1 MIDSWLPPETTLDQ
15 CIKCNICVSYC
26 PVSEVTDRFPGPK
39 YAGPQAQR
47 FRMADQPSPDLSVD
61 YCSGCRVCNEVCPND
76 VNIMEMN
83 ARARAALAAEKGIPL
98 RNRLLG
104 RNELLGKVGS
114 YAPNLANFALHNPL
128 SRIAADAIL
137 GIAKEA
143 PLPRWSVTGTFGD
156 WWEEHYPR
164 RLISDKK
171 VVYFHGCA
179 TMYYEPFIGV
189 AAVLVLEHMGYE
201 VIVPPQNC
209 CGLPMLSNGEFK
221 AASKLY
227 DNNLRKLG
235 PLAAA
240 GYDIVGA
247 STSCTLTLK
256 EEAPH
261 LLDRHGEAEQTL
273 THAVWDIFEWIRERL
288 DELPRDFVAME
299 MVIPYH
305 PPCQYRAHRAGRPA
319 MDVLEMI
326 PGVEVHESHAR
337 CCGIAGTYGYK
348 KEKYDIAMKVGQEL
362 FTFILEEEERH
373 HTEFNACDSETC
385 RWQIEHGSGQDSRHP
400 IEILAAAYGL
410 YDLNARK
417 PMASPARHE
426 RWTEVNTAG
435 GA

>member
-1 MIDSWLPPETTLDQ
+1 MFNADTWLPPEVSLDL

-26 PVSEVTDRFPGPK
+26 PVAEATDLFPGPK

-47 FRMADQPSPDLSVD
+47 FRMAGQPAPDLSVD

-83 ARARAALAAEKGIPL
+83 ARARAALVAEKGIPL

-114 YAPNLANFALHNPL
+114 RAPRLANFALHNPV
-128 SRIAADAIL
+128 SRVAVDAL
-137 GIAKEA
+137 FGIAKEA
-143 PLPRWSVTGTFGD
+143 PLPRWSTTGTFVD
-156 WWEEHYPR
+156 WWEKHYPH

-179 TMYYEPFIGV
+179 TMYYEPFIGK
-189 AAVLVLEHMGYE
+189 AAVAVLEHMGYE

-221 AASKLY
+221 AAGKLY

-235 PLAAA
+235 PLAAE
-240 GYDIVGA
+240 GYDIVGT

-261 LLDRHGEAEQTL
+261 LLDRHSETTQAL
-273 THAVWDIFEWIRERL
+273 THAVWDIFEWIRDHE
-288 DELPRDFVAME
+288 DELPRDFIQME

-305 PPCQYRAHRAGRPA
+305 PPCQYRAHRVGRPS
-319 MDVLEMI
+319 MDVLALI

-362 FTFILEEEERH
+362 FSFILEEEEHH

-385 RWQIEHGSGQDSRHP
+385 RWQIEHGTGQESRHP

-410 YDLNARK
+410 YDLETR
-417 PMASPARHE
+417 
-426 RWTEVNTAG
+426 TTL
-435 GA
+435 

>member
-1 MIDSWLPPETTLDQ
+1 MSDLWLPPEASLDQ
-15 CIKCNICVSYC
+15 CIKCNICVSHC
-26 PVSEVTDRFPGPK
+26 PVAQVTDLFPGPK

-47 FRMADQPSPDLSVD
+47 FRHLGQPSPDASVD

-83 ARARAALAAEKGIPL
+83 ARARAALVAEQGMPL

-104 RNELLGKVGS
+104 RNELMGKVGS
-114 YAPNLANFALHNPL
+114 YVPGLANFVLHHPV
-128 SRIAADAIL
+128 SRAAADAFL

-143 PLPRWSVTGTFGD
+143 PLPRWSTSGTFIK
-156 WWEEHYPR
+156 WWEARYAQ

-179 TMYYEPFIGV
+179 TQYYEPFIGK

-201 VIVPPQNC
+201 VIIPPQNC

-221 AASKLY
+221 AAGKLY
-227 DNNLRKLG
+227 DGNLRKLG
-235 PLAAA
+235 PYAQQ
-240 GYDIVGA
+240 GYDIVGT

-261 LLDRHGEAEQTL
+261 LLDRHTPASQSL
-273 THAVWDIFEWIRERL
+273 TGAVWDIFEWIREHEA
-288 DELPRDFVAME
+288 ELPRDFVPVDW
-299 MVIPYH
+299 VIPYH
-305 PPCQYRAHRAGRPA
+305 QPCQYRAHKVGSPA
-319 MDVLEMI
+319 MDVLAMI
-326 PGVEVHESHAR
+326 PGITLHESHAR

-348 KEKYDIAMKVGQEL
+348 KEKYDIAMQIGQEL
-362 FTFILEEEERH
+362 FDFILDEAEHH

-400 IEILAAAYGL
+400 IEVLAAAYGL
-410 YDLNARK
+410 YHLNTRDIL
-417 PMASPARHE
+417 SSE
-426 RWTEVNTAG
+426 DINTNG
-435 GA
+435 DSR

>member
-1 MIDSWLPPETTLDQ
+1 MNLDAWLSPEVSLDQ

-26 PVSEVTDRFPGPK
+26 PVAEVTDLFPGPK

-47 FRMADQPSPDLSVD
+47 FRMAEQPTPDLSVD

-76 VNIMEMN
+76 VSIMEMN
-83 ARARAALAAEKGIPL
+83 AKARAALVAEKGIPL

-114 YAPNLANFALHNPL
+114 YAPHLANFALHNPI
-128 SRIAADAIL
+128 SRIAADAL
-137 GIAKEA
+137 FGIAKEA
-143 PLPRWSVTGTFGD
+143 PLPRWSTTGTFVD
-156 WWEEHYPR
+156 WWEKHYPHR
-164 RLISDKK
+164 RISDKK

-201 VIVPPQNC
+201 LIVPPQNC
-209 CGLPMLSNGEFK
+209 CGLPLLSNGEFK
-221 AASKLY
+221 AAGKLY

-235 PLAAA
+235 PLATE
-240 GYDIVGA
+240 GYDIVGT

-261 LLDRHGEAEQTL
+261 LLGRHDETAEAL
-273 THAVWDIFEWIRERL
+273 THAVWDIFEWIREHE
-288 DELPRDFVAME
+288 DELPRDFVPME

-305 PPCQYRAHRAGRPA
+305 QPCQYRAHRVGRPA
-319 MDVLEMI
+319 MDVLELI
-326 PGVEVHESHAR
+326 PGVEVHESRAR

-348 KEKYDIAMKVGQEL
+348 KEKYDIAMKVGEEL
-362 FTFILEEEERH
+362 FSFILAEEEHH
-373 HTEFNACDSETC
+373 HTEYNACDSETC
-385 RWQIEHGSGQDSRHP
+385 RWQIEHGAGQDSRHP

-410 YDLNARK
+410 YDLETR
-417 PMASPARHE
+417 
-426 RWTEVNTAG
+426 TAKT
-435 GA
+435 A

>member
-1 MIDSWLPPETTLDQ
+1 MIDSWLPPETSLDQ

-26 PVSEVTDRFPGPK
+26 PVAEATDLFPGPK
-39 YAGPQAQR
+39 YSGPQAQR
-47 FRMADQPSPDLSVD
+47 FRMTDQPAPDLSVD

-83 ARARAALAAEKGIPL
+83 AKARAVLVAEKGIPL

-104 RNELLGKVGS
+104 RNELLGKIGS
-114 YAPNLANFALHNPL
+114 YAPGLANFAMHNPV
-128 SRIAADAIL
+128 SRVAADAIF

-143 PLPRWSVTGTFGD
+143 PLPKWSTTGTFVD
-156 WWEEHYPR
+156 WWDKHYPD

-179 TMYYEPFIGV
+179 TMYYEPFIGI
-189 AAVLVLEHMGYE
+189 AAVTVLEHMGYE

-221 AASKLY
+221 AAGKLY

-235 PLAAA
+235 PLASE
-240 GYDIVGA
+240 GYDIVGT

-261 LLDRHGEAEQTL
+261 LLDRHDETTEAL
-273 THAVWDIFEWIRERL
+273 THAVWDIFEWIREHE
-288 DELPRDFVAME
+288 DELPGDFVEME

-305 PPCQYRAHRAGRPA
+305 PPCQYRAHRTGRPA
-319 MDVLEMI
+319 MDVLELI

-362 FTFILEEEERH
+362 FSFILEEEEHH

-385 RWQIEHGSGQDSRHP
+385 RWQIEHGTGQDSRHP

-410 YDLNARK
+410 YDMTTR
-417 PMASPARHE
+417 
-426 RWTEVNTAG
+426 TAK
-435 GA
+435 